1 MNYDFNRSRTT
12 QHQQQR
18 SAAPDPYE
26 VLNLTRDA
34 DLNTI
39 RNKFR
44 TLTRLHHPDRNRRN
58 PNYDPTHY
66 AAICAAYET
75 LTDPK
80 KRAQFDQSAA
90 SHFNVLRDASRSN
103 QVAPPQQKIAD
114 LTPSARMSDGDL
126 RRFNEAFEKQRQADA
141 NDRGYGVQSRIT
153 EQEAKSG
160 NRSIEAPVNI
170 FGGTKVGEAEFN
182 SRFQS
187 ELQQKRRQRAQ
198 AIQERGDGEPEGWF
212 QGTVLGAS
220 DISLYD
226 GVIVNQERDDFSG
239 AAGNAG
245 ASGAALHYA
254 DYMAGF
260 ETFTEQLPEDHHYYN
275 ASGDIKKQYNEK
287 LSQLSSVPERG
298 HNMSFQQ
305 AQQALASQRERE
317 MQAERERNK
326 HIVLKYRDQY
336 SSQDLLPSNSGPNKR
351 DPANQQS
358 LNQALGDRAFSRF

>member
-1 MNYDFNRSRTT
+1 MNYDFGRSRGGVN
-12 QHQQQR
+12 QR
-18 SAAPDPYE
+18 SAAQPDPYE

-34 DLNTI
+34 DQNTI

-44 TLTRLHHPDRNRRN
+44 TLTRLHHPDRNRGN
-58 PNYDPTHY
+58 PNYDPSYY
-66 AAICAAYET
+66 ASICAAYET

-103 QVAPPQQKIAD
+103 LAQSQPPPSRTVD
-114 LTPSARMSDGDL
+114 FTPSSRMSDGDL

-141 NDRGYGVQSRIT
+141 NDRGYGVSARIT

-160 NRSIEAPVNI
+160 NRSIEAPVNK
-170 FGGTKVGEAEFN
+170 FGATKVGEAEFN
-182 SRFQS
+182 SRFQA

-212 QGTVLGAS
+212 QGTMLGLS

-239 AAGNAG
+239 SA
-245 ASGAALHYA
+245 GAALHYA

-275 ASGDIKKQYNEK
+275 ASGDVKKQYNEK
-287 LSQLSSVPERG
+287 LSQLSSVPDRG

-305 AQQALASQRERE
+305 AQQALATQRERE
-317 MQAERERNK
+317 MQAERDRNK
-326 HIVLKYRDQY
+326 QVVFKYRDQY
-336 SSQDLLPSNSGPNKR
+336 SSQDLLPSTAPPNKR
-351 DPANQQS
+351 DPTNQQS